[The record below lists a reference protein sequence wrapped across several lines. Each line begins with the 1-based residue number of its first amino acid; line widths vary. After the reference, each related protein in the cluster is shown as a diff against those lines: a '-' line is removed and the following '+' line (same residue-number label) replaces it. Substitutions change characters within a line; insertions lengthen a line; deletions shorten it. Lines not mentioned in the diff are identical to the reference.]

1 MLTPQGE
8 TIYKL
13 HERLDERIQA
23 AAAHLMAEYT
33 GEQRAAM
40 RVPESLRKFK
50 ETVSGYIRE
59 LDGVSLEQLLW
70 KPSEDQWSLGQISR

>member
-1 MLTPQGE
+1 
-8 TIYKL
+8 
-13 HERLDERIQA
+13 
-23 AAAHLMAEYT
+23 
-33 GEQRAAM
+33 M

-70 KPSEDQWSLGQISR
+70 KPSEDEWSLGQISR